1 METSALQQVQ
11 NQTKIKPKPSHKR
24 EGKTTTKK
32 KREFQ
37 PSQTLCNYKPE
48 YEQNT

>member
-11 NQTKIKPKPSHKR
+11 KQTKNKENQTIPQKR
-24 EGKTTTKK
+24 GGKNKK
-32 KREFQ
+32 GEFQ
-37 PSQTLCNYKPE
+37 PPRTLCNYKPE